1 MEYVDYQ
8 IQELFEGLCEQILDT
23 LGIEDGRK
31 FLKKNFVGFE
41 DAIEIKIAEYQKGNR
56 ITKKLDKPD
65 EAIKRICQ

>member
-41 DAIEIKIAEYQKGNR
+41 EAIDMKIAEYQKGNR

>member
-41 DAIEIKIAEYQKGNR
+41 DAIEIKIAEYQRGNR